1 MDQPD
6 VMDPLFDS
14 DVLRMAERRALACV
28 CKSLYHRVRELH
40 SPCDVLLDPADCDD
54 RGNGKFVRQ
63 THARRWLQR
72 QPMRLCVRDPHGG
85 EEFAATFDVS
95 AEWPYIDS
103 LRPID
108 LQSLRDKT
116 LAHFLP
122 WVLYRLG
129 ANRTLTLRENLPV
142 SWDDIEHGRCRLV
155 EYDGT
160 TKLVVRHLPTVYWI
174 LLEGICALEADE
186 RVANRHSDAVS
197 LAHLYLNEREATRL
211 GEALYTRERP
221 LRSLDLSS
229 CRVIVRSE
237 GICGPVCLAKA
248 TLPELL
254 SLTLQRNPLHASE
267 VRDLSRAIQEGRFP
281 VLSTLN
287 LRSTQLTSQ
296 DMWHLCRALTCLS
309 SSLDHLDLSNNL
321 FNNEGLEHFI
331 AETRLARLT
340 GLSLGGSSGG
350 INSKGLIR
358 LARHLRAAA
367 ALPRILHVVVPHD
380 ANPFAKDLVRHAVNE
395 VRAARSYEAANNW
408 ALRNYPDA

>member
-6 VMDPLFDS
+6 LMDPLFDS

-28 CKSLYHRVRELH
+28 CNSLCHRVRELH
-40 SPCDVLLDPADCDD
+40 SSCDVILDPADCGD

-72 QPMRLCVRDPHGG
+72 QPMRLCARDPHGG
-85 EEFAATFDVS
+85 KEFAAAFGVS
-95 AEWPYIDS
+95 AEWPYIHS

-108 LQSLRDKT
+108 LRSLRHKT

-122 WVLYRLG
+122 WVLYQLG
-129 ANRTLTLRENLPV
+129 DHRPLVLRENLAV

-160 TKLVVRHLPTVYWI
+160 TKLGVRNLPTVHWI
-174 LLEGICALEADE
+174 LLEGICALKADE

-229 CRVIVRSE
+229 CRVIVRSD
-237 GICGPVCLAKA
+237 GICGQVCRAKE

-267 VRDLSRAIQEGRFP
+267 VRDLSRAIQEDRFP
-281 VLSTLN
+281 ALSTLN
-287 LRSTQLTSQ
+287 LRSTQLTSR
-296 DMWHLCRALTCLS
+296 DMWHLSRALTCLS
-309 SSLDHLDLSNNL
+309 STLEHLDLSNNL
-321 FNNEGLEHFI
+321 FNNEGLEHLI

-340 GLSLGGSSGG
+340 GLNLGGASGG

-367 ALPRILHVVVPHD
+367 ALPRIWHVIVPHG
-380 ANPFAKDLVRHAVNE
+380 ANPLAKEMVLHAVNG

-408 ALRNYPDA
+408 ALENFPDA